1 MTFLVETLQQISN
14 FTEQITSSPDFQ
26 TYGLLFL
33 IIWSMIP
40 SSITITEIVSIAL
53 LALGVSPIVLI
64 IISALGA
71 TLGDYILYLI
81 GRGSYRL
88 FKGKHKEQ
96 VDGGHLLHKYRLPIF
111 IAVPFLMIIGDII
124 IIISGYERIGFKKIL
139 PFILIGEFLRMTVG
153 MLIIMNLIRLPE
165 FFGI

>member
-1 MTFLVETLQQISN
+1 LTFITEAIQNISN
-14 FTEQITSSPDFQ
+14 FAEQITSSQDFQ
-26 TYGLLFL
+26 SYGLLFL
-33 IIWSMIP
+33 IVWSAIP

-53 LALGVSPIVLI
+53 LALGVSPIILI

-71 TLGDYILYLI
+71 TLGDFILYLI
-81 GRGSYRL
+81 GRGSYRI
-88 FKGKHKEQ
+88 FKGKHKDQE
-96 VDGGHLLHKYRLPIF
+96 DGGHLLHKYRLPIF

-124 IIISGYERIGFKKIL
+124 VIIAGYERIGFKKIL